1 MSSKPLFVYFGR
13 LSLLAFV
20 AAQLAIG
27 SVWGQPAPAAP
38 AEATPAPAA
47 VPAPAT
53 PAAATPPVSP
63 EKTEKA
69 AVTEKTEKS
78 DKSPDGKKKKRTPK
92 LAEDKEDPTPPEKDP
107 ATYELS
113 NKKYIDEYTELD
125 RRPWDRGEHLLI
137 SAMMGAIGG
146 GVVGG
151 LIGFSGFNKD
161 DETKTLNSFYSFG
174 GAGAGVGVLAGIT
187 VTFFERKKVEQFAI
201 GKFLLKYSWYGAIG
215 GALIGAGIGLI
226 PYASSGDYS
235 DIAKYGGYGAGV
247 GLAAGLALFFID
259 LPDHLKL
266 YTYKRDDQSVILLT
280 LRF

>member
-1 MSSKPLFVYFGR
+1 MSFKPSFLYFGR
-13 LSLLAFV
+13 LSVLAFV

-27 SVWGQPAPAAP
+27 SLGAQPAPAAP
-38 AEATPAPAA
+38 AEAAPAPA
-47 VPAPAT
+47 PAPAT
-53 PAAATPPVSP
+53 PPPPVSP
-63 EKTEKA
+63 EKTEK
-69 AVTEKTEKS
+69 TEKGEKAA
-78 DKSPDGKKKKRTPK
+78 DTKKKKRTPK
-92 LAEDKEDPTPPEKDP
+92 LAEDREDPAPPEKDP

-137 SAMMGAIGG
+137 SALMGAIGG

-151 LIGFSGFNKD
+151 LVGFSGFNKD

-201 GKFLLKYSWYGAIG
+201 GKFLLKYSWYGAVG

-259 LPDHLKL
+259 LPDHLRL

>member
-1 MSSKPLFVYFGR
+1 MSFKPLFFYFGR
-13 LSLLAFV
+13 LSVLAFV

-27 SVWGQPAPAAP
+27 SLGAQPAPAAP

-47 VPAPAT
+47 AP
-53 PAAATPPVSP
+53 PPVSP
-63 EKTEKA
+63 EKTEKPA
-69 AVTEKTEKS
+69 STDKT
-78 DKSPDGKKKKRTPK
+78 DKTADGKKKKRIPK
-92 LAEDKEDPTPPEKDP
+92 LAEDREDPAPPEKDP

-137 SAMMGAIGG
+137 SALMGAVGG

-187 VTFFERKKVEQFAI
+187 VTFFERKKIEQFAI

-215 GALIGAGIGLI
+215 GGLIGAGIGLI
-226 PYASSGDYS
+226 PYSSSGDYS

-259 LPDHLKL
+259 LPDHLRL

>member
-1 MSSKPLFVYFGR
+1 MSFKSSFVY
-13 LSLLAFV
+13 LSRMAILAV
-20 AAQLAIG
+20 IAAQLSLGA
-27 SVWGQPAPAAP
+27 VWAAPAP
-38 AEATPAPAA
+38 AEA
-47 VPAPAT
+47 APAT
-53 PAAATPPVSP
+53 PAATPPVSP
-63 EKTEKA
+63 EKTEKPA
-69 AVTEKTEKS
+69 STEKADKSEKS
-78 DKSPDGKKKKRTPK
+78 DKTPDGKKKKRTPK
-92 LAEDKEDPTPPEKDP
+92 LSEDKEEPAPPEKDP

-125 RRPWDRGEHLLI
+125 RRPWDRGEHVLI
-137 SAMMGAIGG
+137 SALMGAIGG

-161 DETKTLNSFYSFG
+161 DETKTLNSFYAFG
-174 GAGAGVGVLAGIT
+174 GAGAGVGVVAGIT

-201 GKFLLKYSWYGAIG
+201 GKFLLKYSWYGAVG

-259 LPDHLKL
+259 LPDHLRL